1 MIEVRNVS
9 RSAVDRWFRVVR
21 VPFDAAAQLLP
32 RDRGPRNSAL
42 LFIDRADATARAAVG
57 RLLRDDDL
65 SEDATRRRI
74 AADER
79 ARAVELRTRAEEAE
93 RVAEARLADEL
104 DTAERLRTRAEA
116 EADARAREADERR
129 SERERRAKQTEVAGG
144 GGEEGEAGTARGAQR
159 PDRGAGSRSRRAHRR
174 RRGPALARRRE
185 HRQGAPQGDRV
196 RRVSV
201 SRHARH
207 CSGGC

>member
-104 DTAERLRTRAEA
+104 DTAERLRTRAES

-129 SERERRAKQTEVAGG
+129 SERERRAKQTEVA
-144 GGEEGEAGTARGAQR
+144 EERAAEQTRQKRRAAAEKKAKRERLEVLNDQTEALDREADALTADDEAQR
-159 PDRGAGSRSRRAHRR
+159 LRDAANTVKAHRK
-174 RRGPALARRRE
+174 GTE
-185 HRQGAPQGDRV
+185 
-196 RRVSV
+196 
-201 SRHARH
+201 
-207 CSGGC
+207 